1 MLAKLCW
8 CEKCSGE
15 SQPAA
20 PVDREWGKQQSGL
33 AVKTKVLSAE
43 EQKPY
48 SQHLPHLWASG
59 VVVGN
64 LDMKEQ
70 QELASQMF
78 FISG

>member
-1 MLAKLCW
+1 MKIKAL
-8 CEKCSGE
+8 
-15 SQPAA
+15 
-20 PVDREWGKQQSGL
+20 R
-33 AVKTKVLSAE
+33 AE

-70 QELASQMF
+70 ELAKPNF
-78 FISG
+78 FH